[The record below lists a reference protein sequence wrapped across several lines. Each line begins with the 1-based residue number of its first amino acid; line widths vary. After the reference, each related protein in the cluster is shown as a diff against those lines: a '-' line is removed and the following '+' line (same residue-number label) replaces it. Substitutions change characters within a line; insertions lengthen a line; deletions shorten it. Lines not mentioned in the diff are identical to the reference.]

1 MLKNI
6 TFSAE
11 EATIKAA
18 REYAALHGKT
28 LNVLVRE
35 ILEGYAQKKQQE
47 EGKERVTAFREL
59 QKTIQFSFEGGL
71 MPNREERNERRP
83 S

>member
-11 EATIKAA
+11 EKTIKAA

-35 ILEGYAQKKQQE
+35 ILEEYAQKKQQE
-47 EGKERVTAFREL
+47 EGKERVAAFR
-59 QKTIQFSFEGGL
+59 
-71 MPNREERNERRP
+71 
-83 S
+83 